1 LLCHIEESQ
10 CQQFYRRKQS
20 WDFYEKKLL
29 EIFRLPTAN
38 LNLLPDRRHTGQL
51 MHDYYQKLT
60 QQLGYR
66 NAQLLRTQSF
76 LYTKGCHL
84 LQLPP
89 WFYYPGLKLLP
100 SSEEDI
106 HLKMLVWEA
115 LKTKEGRLVTKQELW
130 RILEAIFLEEGNF
143 VWQPLPNIG
152 LKKLFKIVGNNLLR
166 WLQECYVLIKVNNKY
181 LITSIFLREDPE
193 KLIHWLKKVKKQHFF

>member
-1 LLCHIEESQ
+1 MGFL
-10 CQQFYRRKQS
+10 R
-20 WDFYEKKLL
+20 KKLL
-29 EIFRLPTAN
+29 EIIQLPTAN

-51 MHDYYQKLT
+51 MYDYYQKLT

-130 RILEAIFLEEGNF
+130 RILEASFLEEGNF
-143 VWQPLPNIG
+143 IWQPLPNIG
-152 LKKLFKIVGNNLLR
+152 LKKLFKIVGNSLLR

-193 KLIHWLKKVKKQHFF
+193 KLIHWLKKVKKQHFFSHTC

>member
-1 LLCHIEESQ
+1 
-10 CQQFYRRKQS
+10 
-20 WDFYEKKLL
+20 
-29 EIFRLPTAN
+29 
-38 LNLLPDRRHTGQL
+38 
-51 MHDYYQKLT
+51 
-60 QQLGYR
+60 
-66 NAQLLRTQSF
+66 
-76 LYTKGCHL
+76 
-84 LQLPP
+84 
-89 WFYYPGLKLLP
+89 
-100 SSEEDI
+100 
-106 HLKMLVWEA
+106 MLVWEA

-193 KLIHWLKKVKKQHFF
+193 KLIHWLKKVKKQHFFSHTC